1 MAGRAGW
8 ARRAV
13 ERDDGTAFSLIQ
25 FKSACT
31 QIGPPE
37 VSPKMHSAESWT
49 VLAGPE
55 GNEFCVVRPKETL
68 IR

>member
-1 MAGRAGW
+1 MAGRERW

-13 ERDDGTAFSLIQ
+13 EQDDGTAFSLIQ

-37 VSPKMHSAESWT
+37 VSPKMHSAR
-49 VLAGPE
+49 
-55 GNEFCVVRPKETL
+55 RPAE
-68 IR
+68 ICRASMAARCRSAQPGRSG